1 MRTADSNRR
10 GIGHTIAWLQRGW
23 QRLGVHQFVP
33 LSAALAFCLV
43 GWVFVELAD
52 DAPEGDYLVL
62 ENRIMQAMRHDGE
75 PLGGETLVSAM
86 RDITALGG
94 AVVIVALTV
103 LILGYLWLC
112 RRYRVA
118 LLIAVATAGGQGLN
132 ATLKHV
138 FARERPDATLHLV
151 EVRSP
156 SFPSGHSMAASIFYL
171 TSGAL
176 LARTARRRR
185 EKFYLMSCAL
195 LLTVAVGFSR
205 VYLGV
210 HYPTDVLAGWCA
222 GAAWAI
228 VCWFVADWLARRGA
242 LRREQVPAEE
252 PSPAST

>member
-1 MRTADSNRR
+1 MISRVR
-10 GIGHTIAWLQRGW
+10 WLFSRAEHGW
-23 QRLGVHQFVP
+23 HRAGAARFVP
-33 LSAALAFCLV
+33 LGAALMFALV
-43 GWVFVELAD
+43 VWVFVELAD

-62 ENRIMQAMRHDGE
+62 ENRVLQALQPGGE
-75 PLGGETLVSAM
+75 PIGGPVVVSAM

-94 AVVIVALTV
+94 AVVIIVLTI

-118 LLIAVATAGGQGLN
+118 LLIAVATAGGQGVN
-132 ATLKHV
+132 AILKQA
-138 FARERPDATLHLV
+138 FARERPAATLHLV

-171 TSGAL
+171 TNGAL
-176 LARTARRRR
+176 LARMARRRR
-185 EKFYLMSCAL
+185 EKAYLAGCAL
-195 LLTVAVGFSR
+195 LLTGAVGFSR

-228 VCWFVADWLARRGA
+228 VCWFVVDRLARRGA
-242 LRREQVPAEE
+242 LRGENVPAQ
-252 PSPAST
+252 PGLR